1 MDKSK
6 LFELSE
12 DVYNI
17 RHKIN
22 DIDSLIESKQRSIEI
37 LKEILEDP
45 TEARLEVN
53 GQKGHVNALI
63 EKEVFVKEVVEFT
76 LHMVER
82 VVIDLQNQRAE
93 LDDKL
98 TDMAERL
105 NEKR

>member
-1 MDKSK
+1 MKRSE
-6 LFELSE
+6 LFELSD
-12 DVYNI
+12 DVYHI

-22 DIDSLIESKQRSIEI
+22 DLDSLIESKQKSIEI

-53 GQKGHVNALI
+53 GSRGRVSTLI

-76 LHMVER
+76 LQMVEK
-82 VVIDLQNQRAE
+82 VIGDLQDQRAE
-93 LDDKL
+93 LDQKL
-98 TDMAERL
+98 TQMAERL

>member
-53 GQKGHVNALI
+53 GQKGHVSALI